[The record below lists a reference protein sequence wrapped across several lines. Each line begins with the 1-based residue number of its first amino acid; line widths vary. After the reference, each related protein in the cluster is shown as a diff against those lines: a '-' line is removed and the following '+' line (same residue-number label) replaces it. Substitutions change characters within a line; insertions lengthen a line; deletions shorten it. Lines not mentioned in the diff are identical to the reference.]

1 MHLSGGLQNKN
12 IGGYPGN
19 CLMAH
24 GGTRTR
30 SQPPKIS
37 TSRFKKTEEF
47 NFTANNDV
55 LTFINARPLVLSF
68 HRSVQLAAI
77 VNLLK
82 REKKCQCQGFIIFP
96 CLFVFSFFL
105 FSIVSFFFFPFLL
118 VKTRNNEQ
126 TAFLLMTFSTV
137 AKRGRHV
144 IKKIRACSFEKGT
157 RNWKRKK
164 NRFYQFKISES

>member
-24 GGTRTR
+24 GGTR

>member
-77 VNLLK
+77 VNLSK
-82 REKKCQCQGFIIFP
+82 REKN
-96 CLFVFSFFL
+96 VN
-105 FSIVSFFFFPFLL
+105 
-118 VKTRNNEQ
+118 VK
-126 TAFLLMTFSTV
+126 AL
-137 AKRGRHV
+137 
-144 IKKIRACSFEKGT
+144 
-157 RNWKRKK
+157 
-164 NRFYQFKISES
+164 